1 MFLRFTAKL
10 VEVLAASHRN
20 LKTIN
25 LGKSSMKP
33 MLARG
38 LVKELELITKW
49 NLLEVG
55 RITGTEFVES
65 MCHHEDVV
73 QLGGR
78 LEIANDN
85 DPNEIEPDEEYSLQE
100 ISNRLVENAPLLR
113 SDNES
118 IRQLSFNVKHYPNS
132 FKNSLSNIKIIMLP
146 GGPSPVND

>member
-1 MFLRFTAKL
+1 M
-10 VEVLAASHRN
+10 LAARHRN

-25 LGKSSMKP
+25 LGKPSTKP

-38 LVKELELITKW
+38 LAKELDVLTKW

-65 MCHHEDVV
+65 MYHHEDVV

-78 LEIANDN
+78 LEIGNDN
-85 DPNEIEPDEEYSLQE
+85 DPNEIEPNEEDGEEEYFLQE

-113 SDNES
+113 SDSES
-118 IRQLSFNVKHYPNS
+118 IRQLSFNGEHYPNS

-146 GGPSPVND
+146 VEPSPVNG